1 MNPLGIL
8 WHLVRMVEE
17 TGWTDVPDPDERMRR
32 EWQVRA
38 ARTSLQ
44 ALGWMMD
51 QLDVELSLT
60 PDDHGRIS
68 PLLLRYAESTGP
80 KSYGGDED

>member
-1 MNPLGIL
+1 MSPLGIL
-8 WHLVRMVEE
+8 WHLLRMVEE
-17 TGWTDVPDPDERMRR
+17 SGWTDVPDPDERMRR
-32 EWQVRA
+32 EWQLNA

-60 PDDHGRIS
+60 TDDQGRIS
-68 PLLLRYAESTGP
+68 PLLIRH
-80 KSYGGDED
+80 KDD

>member
-1 MNPLGIL
+1 MSPLGIL
-8 WHLVRMVEE
+8 WHLLRMVEE
-17 TGWTDVPDPDERMRR
+17 SGWTDVPDPGERGRR
-32 EWQVRA
+32 EWQLNA

-60 PDDHGRIS
+60 PDDQGRIS
-68 PLLLRYAESTGP
+68 PLLIRH
-80 KSYGGDED
+80 KDD